1 MIFSEPSIKKFR
13 NDFKISKIKNSEKKV
28 EVNEVKRH
36 VSSNKSYRSYGTLIE
51 MVW

>member
-1 MIFSEPSIKKFR
+1 M
-13 NDFKISKIKNSEKKV
+13 ISKLVKLKILKKKV